1 MKLFKACACY
11 FHQICIFSPNDNPS
25 KYSRSKVLF
34 DLEKIATE
42 TFMLFSYNID
52 EM

>member
-1 MKLFKACACY
+1 MKLFKACARY
-11 FHQICIFSPNDNPS
+11 FHQICVFSPNDNPS

-42 TFMLFSYNID
+42 TFVVFFYNID
-52 EM
+52 KM